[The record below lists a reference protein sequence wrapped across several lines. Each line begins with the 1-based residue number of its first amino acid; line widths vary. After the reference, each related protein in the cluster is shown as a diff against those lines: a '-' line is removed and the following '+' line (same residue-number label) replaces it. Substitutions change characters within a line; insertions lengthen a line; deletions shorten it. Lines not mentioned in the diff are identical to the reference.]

1 MIREVVKGI
10 SEGGKHHPENRVRTI
25 DRWRGRVP
33 GFQLRELLVSPRRRE
48 SMSERVDRFCDG
60 LRERLNAIE
69 ARVLSAK
76 ANIQALSGK
85 AEKAVQ
91 AEVEEARAKLQGQK
105 PHIEK
110 TRADLLA
117 WAEQKKAET
126 QAMIREW
133 KAKREVQKLNARA
146 ERAEAYAEAAVVYA
160 LASIDEAEEA
170 ILDAVGAR
178 MDADAAK

>member
-1 MIREVVKGI
+1 
-10 SEGGKHHPENRVRTI
+10 
-25 DRWRGRVP
+25 
-33 GFQLRELLVSPRRRE
+33 
-48 SMSERVDRFCDG
+48 MSERVDKFCDG
-60 LRERLNAIE
+60 LRHRLNAIE
-69 ARVLSAK
+69 ARVQSAK
-76 ANIQALSGK
+76 ANIQALPGK

-91 AEVEEARAKLQGQK
+91 AEVEEARAKVQAHQQ
-105 PHIEK
+105 HIEK
-110 TRADLLA
+110 IRGDLTA

-133 KAKREVQKLNARA
+133 KAKGEAKKLTARA
-146 ERAEAYAEAAVVYA
+146 DRAEAYAEAAMVYA